1 MAKQPRLPE
10 TPDGT
15 QPSGA
20 APAPSYVVGYGLP
33 PAHTRYKPGHRGC
46 GGRPKRQHNVCT
58 VLKDTLDERI
68 TIREGKRTRSVS
80 KLDAIIL
87 RLVNDAASG
96 NAKAQSNLITLM
108 RSHGLIEPPQEA
120 TNTAPFTSD
129 DLAII
134 ADFLGRHGNQAE
146 PTQPPESNEKPETGE
161 AEPPSKEIKETKS

>member
-1 MAKQPRLPE
+1 MVLIDFLASCTRSAYPTISRCTRATSFCSLPRNICSSAIRFSISCIE
-10 TPDGT
+10 
-15 QPSGA
+15 QRN
-20 APAPSYVVGYGLP
+20 VG
-33 PAHTRYKPGHRGC
+33 
-46 GGRPKRQHNVCT
+46 T

-120 TNTAPFTSD
+120 TNTEPFTSD

-146 PTQPPESNEKPETGE
+146 PTQPPESNEKAETGE
-161 AEPPSKEIKETKS
+161 VEPPSKETKETKS

>member
-1 MAKQPRLPE
+1 MAQQPHLPK

-15 QPSGA
+15 QPADA
-20 APAPSYVVGYGLP
+20 APPYVVGYGRP
-33 PAHTRYKPGHRGC
+33 PVHTRFEPGHPGR
-46 GGRPKRQHNVCT
+46 GGRPKKQRDVRT
-58 VLKDTLDERI
+58 VLKNTLDERI

-80 KLDAIIL
+80 KLDAVIL

-108 RSHGLIEPPQEA
+108 RSQGLIEQPPEA
-120 TNTAPFTSD
+120 TNTEPFTTD

-146 PTQPPESNEKPETGE
+146 PTQPPEINEKPETGE
-161 AEPPSKEIKETKS
+161 AEAASKQTKETKS